1 MVKFGIITK
10 DFQSYTSV
18 IPLEISSKI
27 EWYYQW
33 YTSVFQWYMGCIT
46 SGIPV
51 DISGK
56 ICWILSLLSTDKT
69 MEISGNGITTVL

>member
-1 MVKFGIITK
+1 
-10 DFQSYTSV
+10 
-18 IPLEISSKI
+18 
-27 EWYYQW
+27 
-33 YTSVFQWYMGCIT
+33 MGCIT

-56 ICWILSLLSTDKT
+56 ICWILSLLSTDIT